1 MGDRMG
7 DRIGDGTGSGPSSA
21 TGGLPPA
28 AGALAGDPDED
39 LARGVAHIRAMDPA
53 FETGRFV
60 AVATDVFT
68 RLQIGWSSGDL
79 AAVRAHLSDEMA
91 VTLDGDLARLR
102 SQGRVNRVEDVQ
114 VESAQVTEAWQEYGR
129 DLVTVRFR
137 VRDLDYTLDQT
148 GQLVE
153 GSRTVP
159 TAFEEYWTFV
169 RPVGPNGWRLG
180 AIQQPP
186 A

>member
-1 MGDRMG
+1 M
-7 DRIGDGTGSGPSSA
+7 
-21 TGGLPPA
+21 
-28 AGALAGDPDED
+28 
-39 LARGVAHIRAMDPA
+39 AHIRAMDPA
-53 FETGRFV
+53 FETGRFI

-91 VTLDGDLARLR
+91 VALDGDLSRLR
-102 SQGRVNRVEDVQ
+102 SQGRVNRVEDVH
-114 VESAQVTEAWQEYGR
+114 VDSAQVTEAWQEYGR

-137 VRDLDYTLDQT
+137 VRDLDYTLDQA
-148 GQLVE
+148 GQVVE
-153 GSRTVP
+153 GSRTAP

-169 RPVGPNGWRLG
+169 RPVGPNAWQLG
-180 AIQQPP
+180 AIQQAP